1 MMISNCEGYA
11 SRDKQ
16 ANLQAQDV
24 LPDTMEI
31 NPNALIYMKD
41 PKRLQSAASK
51 PMVYMINPKRL
62 QTAAL
67 HH

>member
-1 MMISNCEGYA
+1 MESTE
-11 SRDKQ
+11 KP
-16 ANLQAQDV
+16 
-24 LPDTMEI
+24 PDCFSKLLM
-31 NPNALIYMKD
+31 YMTN

-62 QTAAL
+62 QAAAL